1 MNYEDKIKEYLK
13 KSNGIITTAYCR
25 ENGIPTI
32 YLTRLVDQGL
42 FKQAAPG
49 IYLAENGDND
59 ELYFFQ
65 YRYKRTVYSYETA
78 LFLLGVTDKIIQKI
92 DVTVSR
98 NYKFNEKDNKINV
111 HYVKKEWL
119 DLGKIEA
126 KTMFG
131 NPVRAYS
138 YERTLCDFVLH
149 KEEIE
154 PEVYV
159 QAIRSYAQYE
169 KRDIHL
175 LYRIATEM
183 GIIEKIREIIEITY
197 E

>member
-32 YLTRLVDQGL
+32 YLTRLVGQGL
-42 FKQAAPG
+42 LKQAAAG

-131 NPVRAYS
+131 NPVRVYS

-159 QAIRSYAQYE
+159 QAIRSYSHYE

>member
-1 MNYEDKIKEYLK
+1 MNYEDKIKEYLR
-13 KSNGIITTAYCR
+13 KSNGIITTAYCK

-42 FKQAAPG
+42 LKQAAAG

-131 NPVRAYS
+131 NPVMVYS

-154 PEVYV
+154 PEVYI

-175 LYRIATEM
+175 LYHIATEM

>member
-42 FKQAAPG
+42 LKQAAPG

-65 YRYKRTVYSYETA
+65 YRYRRTVYSYETA

-98 NYKFNEKDNKINV
+98 NYKFNKKNNKINV

-131 NPVRAYS
+131 NPVRVYS

-159 QAIRSYAQYE
+159 QAIRSYSHYE

-175 LYRIATEM
+175 LYSIATEM

>member
-25 ENGIPTI
+25 ENRIPTI

-42 FKQAAPG
+42 LNQAAPG

-65 YRYKRTVYSYETA
+65 YRYKKTVYSYETA

-98 NYKFNEKDNKINV
+98 NYKFNEKDDKINV

-126 KTMFG
+126 MTMFG

-169 KRDIHL
+169 KRDIYL